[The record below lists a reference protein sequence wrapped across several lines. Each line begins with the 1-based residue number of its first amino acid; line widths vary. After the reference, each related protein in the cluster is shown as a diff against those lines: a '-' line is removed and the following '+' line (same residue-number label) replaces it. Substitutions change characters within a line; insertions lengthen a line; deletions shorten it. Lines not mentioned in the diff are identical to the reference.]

1 MTCTCYSVAKVST
14 EATMAKL
21 IQRTGLFVAHPEA
34 VVVTTEAAV
43 VVATEAV
50 VVAIEAVV
58 VAIEAVVVA
67 IEAVIVVPEAVTP
80 ETDDAATTVAS
91 LVSLPSLILSWLFL
105 LVGKADDAPVV
116 GVVITDAVDSM
127 TVVLAGVELARFYL
141 TTFYVCSLR

>member
-21 IQRTGLFVAHPEA
+21 IQRTGLFVAHPEV
-34 VVVTTEAAV
+34 VVVTTEAV
-43 VVATEAV
+43 VVALEAV
-50 VVAIEAVV
+50 N
-58 VAIEAVVVA
+58 
-67 IEAVIVVPEAVTP
+67 VVPEAVTP

>member
-1 MTCTCYSVAKVST
+1 
-14 EATMAKL
+14 MAKL
-21 IQRTGLFVAHPEA
+21 IQRTGLFVAHPEV
-34 VVVTTEAAV
+34 VVVTTEAV
-43 VVATEAV
+43 VVAL
-50 VVAIEAVV
+50 
-58 VAIEAVVVA
+58 
-67 IEAVIVVPEAVTP
+67 EAVIVVPEAVTP

>member
-21 IQRTGLFVAHPEA
+21 IQRTGLFVAHPEV
-34 VVVTTEAAV
+34 VVVTTEAV
-43 VVATEAV
+43 VVAL
-50 VVAIEAVV
+50 
-58 VAIEAVVVA
+58 
-67 IEAVIVVPEAVTP
+67 EAVIVVPEAVTP
-80 ETDDAATTVAS
+80 ETDDVATTVAS

>member
-21 IQRTGLFVAHPEA
+21 IQRTGLFVAHPEV
-34 VVVTTEAAV
+34 VVVTTEAV
-43 VVATEAV
+43 VVAL
-50 VVAIEAVV
+50 
-58 VAIEAVVVA
+58 
-67 IEAVIVVPEAVTP
+67 EAVIVVPEAVTP

>member
-1 MTCTCYSVAKVST
+1 MACTCYSVAKVST

-21 IQRTGLFVAHPEA
+21 IQRTGLFVAHPEV
-34 VVVTTEAAV
+34 VVVTTEAV
-43 VVATEAV
+43 VVAL
-50 VVAIEAVV
+50 
-58 VAIEAVVVA
+58 
-67 IEAVIVVPEAVTP
+67 EAVIVVPEAVTP